1 MVKVFVKA
9 DFDRV
14 EQCKENLQFQAI
26 VNIQLASQM
35 VNNITRD
42 RRLTESDQLSN
53 LGKVYFYHSYNLFSM
68 NLPKLKEHILTDI
81 CILQSYVSFF
91 YSNLSLPFPKSTI

>member
-1 MVKVFVKA
+1 M
-9 DFDRV
+9 

-53 LGKVYFYHSYNLFSM
+53 LGKVYFYIHFVLD
-68 NLPKLKEHILTDI
+68 ELT
-81 CILQSYVSFF
+81 
-91 YSNLSLPFPKSTI
+91 

>member
-1 MVKVFVKA
+1 MVKVFFKA

-53 LGKVYFYHSYNLFSM
+53 LGKVYFYHSYILFSM
-68 NLPKLKEHILTDI
+68 NRPKLKEHILTDKYLYITFI
-81 CILQSYVSFF
+81 CFIL
-91 YSNLSLPFPKSTI
+91 LL

>member
-53 LGKVYFYHSYNLFSM
+53 LGKVYFYIHLVLN
-68 NLPKLKEHILTDI
+68 ELT
-81 CILQSYVSFF
+81 
-91 YSNLSLPFPKSTI
+91 